1 MGLIIFIAEVYTP
14 GFARERKKET
24 KVSGPNSI
32 VMITTTILC
41 YFNDT
46 TSKEFW

>member
-1 MGLIIFIAEVYTP
+1 MGLIIFKVEDYP
-14 GFARERKKET
+14 PRFARERMKET
-24 KVSGPNSI
+24 KIKCPNSI